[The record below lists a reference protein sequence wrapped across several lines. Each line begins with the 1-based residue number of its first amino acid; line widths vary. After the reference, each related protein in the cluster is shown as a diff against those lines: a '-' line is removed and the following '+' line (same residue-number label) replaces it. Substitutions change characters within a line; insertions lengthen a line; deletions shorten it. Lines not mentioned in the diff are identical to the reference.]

1 MPKRRRF
8 TMGCIV
14 AALTIMPPITSLSL
28 GQTYD
33 NSSLMQGGSGQEGS
47 MPQAY
52 HPYWHNYLDNM
63 QREGGYYAVTGNY
76 GGTPITSYYPSSSSS
91 SAMSPEMTQQSN
103 MYYNPS
109 DYYGA
114 QQQGYQQSPQAPQ
127 QAYQS
132 APQTYQA
139 PQQTYQQAPT
149 ESSQRSSKKK
159 KSTGQAVQQQQSY
172 YPQQQAGYQQQSYPQ
187 QNYGY
192 GQQQYPQQT
201 YGQQQYPQQQASGQY
216 PQQQAVEDG
225 SSGLS
230 GDPSVQAAQQKAYE
244 RAVARQRAAE
254 LAAQQ
259 QTAMQEL
266 QQTQALYAAAQQKLK
281 EQEVRQRQLQDEYHK
296 KAVGEAYEGLRTAQ
310 QRYYELMGVSGESGT
325 GPTRQAQ
332 SQMASQAPAQSL
344 QYAGQQQPYQQQP
357 MAAAQPQ
364 TVPAGAYPQGY
375 PSAAPQQGYPQAAN
389 PGLTVTPPG
398 SATLLRIQSQ
408 QEQQQQQ
415 ESGGFW
421 STLKEIFS
429 PPTTAPIPNQRSM
442 FDNKKSAMD
451 E

>member
-1 MPKRRRF
+1 MPKGRIF
-8 TMGCIV
+8 ITGFLV
-14 AALTIMPPITSLSL
+14 AALTIMPQVTCLSL

-33 NSSLMQGGSGQEGS
+33 NSSLMQGGPGQEGS
-47 MPQAY
+47 MPQSY
-52 HPYWHNYLDNM
+52 YPYWHNYLDNM

-91 SAMSPEMTQQSN
+91 SAMSPEVTQQSN
-103 MYYNPS
+103 MYYNPA

-114 QQQGYQQSPQAPQ
+114 GQQQSYQAPQ
-127 QAYQS
+127 QAYQGV
-132 APQTYQA
+132 PQTYQV
-139 PQQTYQQAPT
+139 PQQAYQRPPA

-159 KSTGQAVQQQQSY
+159 KSTGQAVQQQQQY
-172 YPQQQAGYQQQSYPQ
+172 APQQQAYPQ

-192 GQQQYPQQT
+192 GQQQQGY
-201 YGQQQYPQQQASGQY
+201 GQY
-216 PQQQAVEDG
+216 PQQQATEDG
-225 SSGLS
+225 SSGFNA
-230 GDPSVQAAQQKAYE
+230 DPSVQAAQQKAYE

-259 QTAMQEL
+259 QAAMQEL

-281 EQEVRQRQLQDEYHK
+281 EQEAKQRQLQDEYHK
-296 KAVGEAYEGLRTAQ
+296 KAVGEAYESLRTAQ

-325 GPTRQAQ
+325 GPARQ
-332 SQMASQAPAQSL
+332 AQSL
-344 QYAGQQQPYQQQP
+344 QYPGQQPYQQQP

-375 PSAAPQQGYPQAAN
+375 QSAPPQQAYPQAAD

-398 SATLLRIQSQ
+398 SATPLRIQAQ
-408 QEQQQQQ
+408 QEQQ

-451 E
+451 D

>member
-1 MPKRRRF
+1 MPKGRIF
-8 TMGCIV
+8 TTGFLV
-14 AALTIMPPITSLSL
+14 AALTIMPQVTCLSL

-33 NSSLMQGGSGQEGS
+33 NSSLMQGGPGQEGS
-47 MPQAY
+47 MPQSY
-52 HPYWHNYLDNM
+52 YPYWHNYLDNM

-91 SAMSPEMTQQSN
+91 SAMSPEVTQQSN
-103 MYYNPS
+103 MYYNPA

-114 QQQGYQQSPQAPQ
+114 AQQQAGYQQGYQAPQ
-127 QAYQS
+127 QAYQG
-132 APQTYQA
+132 APQTYQV
-139 PQQTYQQAPT
+139 PQQAYQQPPA

-159 KSTGQAVQQQQSY
+159 KSTGQAVQQQQQY
-172 YPQQQAGYQQQSYPQ
+172 APQQQAYPQ

-192 GQQQYPQQT
+192 GQQQYPQQA
-201 YGQQQYPQQQASGQY
+201 YGQQQYPQQQGYGQY
-216 PQQQAVEDG
+216 PQQQATEDG
-225 SSGLS
+225 SSGLTA
-230 GDPSVQAAQQKAYE
+230 DPSVQAAQQKAYE

-259 QTAMQEL
+259 QAAMQEL

-325 GPTRQAQ
+325 GPARQAQ
-332 SQMASQAPAQSL
+332 SQIASQAPAQSL
-344 QYAGQQQPYQQQP
+344 QYPGQQPYQQQP

-375 PSAAPQQGYPQAAN
+375 QSAPPQQAYPQAAN

-398 SATLLRIQSQ
+398 SATPLRIQSQ

-451 E
+451 D